1 MKSLWSKTDCLG
13 ELGKVKRRL
22 ALNLSN
28 NLMAIEL
35 SGT

>member
-1 MKSLWSKTDCLG
+1 MRLLCSKTDCLE
-13 ELGKVKRRL
+13 ELRKVKRRL

-35 SGT
+35 SGS